1 MRKTELR
8 PEREERLLPTIAL
21 SRAGRTVVRAVL
33 SALFV
38 VMKTCGGM
46 ELGKERG
53 LVFVTEDAM
62 RVDAATQDLHTGEFM
77 RT

>member
-1 MRKTELR
+1 
-8 PEREERLLPTIAL
+8 
-21 SRAGRTVVRAVL
+21 
-33 SALFV
+33 
-38 VMKTCGGM
+38 MKICGGM